1 MIYVI
6 DVCAFGRF
14 QKLRQSYNI

>member
-6 DVCAFGRF
+6 DVCAFERF